1 MSHVDDLIKQLC
13 PDGVE
18 FRPLNDLIDYEQ
30 PTKYLVESTAYDA
43 TYTTPVLTA
52 GQTFILGYTDETD
65 GIHPASVDEPVV
77 IFDDFTT
84 AFKWVDFEFKAK
96 SSAMKMLT
104 LKHGAPAILRY
115 VYYAM
120 LCIKFVPHSHA
131 RHWIGTYSNFRI
143 PVPPLEVQR
152 EIVQILDHFVMLEAG
167 LVAELEARKQQRHAF
182 TRTLPEAPYIRA
194 LGSDVADHVRLGDVA
209 TQYVEPLRV
218 QSGETYTN
226 LGVKWYGEGA
236 LAREPKLGSAI
247 KGTTLYRVKPGQF
260 IYNRMFVTEGS
271 FAVVTPELAN
281 GVVSNEFPVYDL
293 DSSRVL
299 PEWLMLYFQD
309 EYTLKRIA
317 AEVTGVERGSTKSRR
332 RWKEE
337 QFEAFQ
343 IELPSVPAQRELL
356 RVLGTVATLES
367 ALRDE
372 LVARR
377 KQYEY
382 YRDRLLTFEELPT

>member
-1 MSHVDDLIKQLC
+1 MSRIDNLIKELC

-18 FRPLNDLIDYEQ
+18 FRLLGDLLDYEQ
-30 PTKYLVESTAYDA
+30 PGKYLVGSTSYDDSYA
-43 TYTTPVLTA
+43 TPVLTA
-52 GQTFILGYTDETD
+52 GQTFILGYTNETD
-65 GIHPASVDEPVV
+65 GIYPASPDKPVV

-84 AFKWVDFEFKAK
+84 AFKWVDFPFKAK

-104 LKHGAPAILRY
+104 PKRTGLVSLRY
-115 VYYAM
+115 AYYAM
-120 LCIKFVPHSHA
+120 KTIRYAPQDHA
-131 RHWIGTYSNFRI
+131 RQWIGRYSQFCI
-143 PVPPLEVQR
+143 PVPPLEVQY
-152 EIVQILDHFVMLEAG
+152 EIVQILDHFIKLEAE
-167 LVAELEARKQQRHAF
+167 LVAELEARKRQRLAY

-194 LGSDVADHVRLGDVA
+194 LGFDVAEHVRLGDVA

-218 QSGETYTN
+218 QSGETYKN

-236 LAREPKLGSAI
+236 FARASKLGSAI

-271 FAVVTPELAN
+271 FAVVTPELAD
-281 GVVSNEFPVYDL
+281 GVVSNEFPVYEL

-299 PEWLMLYFQD
+299 PEWLLLYFQD
-309 EYTLKRIA
+309 EYTLRRIA

-343 IELPSVPAQRELL
+343 VELPAVPAQRELL
-356 RVLGTVATLES
+356 RVVGTLATLES

-377 KQYEY
+377 RQYEC
-382 YRDRLLTFEELPT
+382 YRGRLLTFKELVA